1 MKKVF
6 ILVIAFTAVW
16 VSCKQQ
22 PMQKNETFIRE
33 SWGQAD
39 SMNVELVKLTNRNG
53 MIIKITNF
61 GGILTYVAVPD
72 KNDTL
77 GNVVLGFDN
86 LEQYKQDH
94 PYFGSFIG
102 RYGNRIGGAEFRLND
117 TVYTLAANN
126 GPNTLHGGIKG
137 FSKHVYNID
146 SVYNIGDSSV
156 MVLSRLSP
164 HMEEGFPGNLN
175 VRLTYTLTPE
185 NEIVIEYEAETD
197 IPTVLNLTNHSYFNL
212 TGGKESVLGHELTL
226 FADSITPTDDQ
237 LIPTGVLAPVAGT
250 PFDFTTSHT
259 IGERIEK
266 VPGGYDINFK
276 LRNHTGEFVKAAEVY
291 EPASGRV
298 LEAFTTEP
306 GVQLYSGNFL
316 NGQLTGHD
324 EVLYNKHL
332 GFCLEMQ
339 HFPDSPNKPQFP
351 TTVLNPGEKYTQ
363 KTVYKFSVRK
373 IL

>member
-1 MKKVF
+1 V
-6 ILVIAFTAVW
+6 T
-16 VSCKQQ
+16 
-22 PMQKNETFIRE
+22 
-33 SWGQAD
+33 
-39 SMNVELVKLTNRNG
+39 LTNKNG
-53 MIIKITNF
+53 MIIKITNY

-72 KNDTL
+72 KNDSI

-86 LEQYKQDH
+86 LEQYKQEH

-102 RYGNRIGGAEFRLND
+102 RYGNRIGGAEFRLNE

-126 GPNTLHGGIKG
+126 GPNTLHGGIKS
-137 FSKHVYNID
+137 FSKQVYNID
-146 SVYNIGDSSV
+146 SVYNIGDSSI

-175 VRLTYTLTPE
+175 VRLSYTLTPE

-212 TGGKESVLGHELTL
+212 TGGKETILGHELML

-250 PFDFTTSHT
+250 PFDFTTPHT
-259 IGERIEK
+259 IGERIGQ

-276 LRNHTGEFVKAAEVY
+276 LRNRTGEFVKAAEVY
-291 EPASGRV
+291 EPVSGRV

-324 EVLYNKHL
+324 EVLYNKHY

-351 TTVLNPGEKYTQ
+351 TTVLDPGEKYMQ
-363 KTVYKFSVRK
+363 KTVYKFSVR
-373 IL
+373 